1 VEAAKLASQAA
12 LSKSERQLPFSKIPL
27 IVHQTYK
34 TTDIQTWNPLMLPFV
49 EKWLKF
55 AIQLDDKQQM
65 AYLFWDD
72 NGINELI
79 HGLEA
84 DFADSFKLFSRI
96 EQTDIFRVLACKW
109 FGGIVRDPISI
120 SHFI

>member
-1 VEAAKLASQAA
+1 
-12 LSKSERQLPFSKIPL
+12 
-27 IVHQTYK
+27 
-34 TTDIQTWNPLMLPFV
+34 MLPFV